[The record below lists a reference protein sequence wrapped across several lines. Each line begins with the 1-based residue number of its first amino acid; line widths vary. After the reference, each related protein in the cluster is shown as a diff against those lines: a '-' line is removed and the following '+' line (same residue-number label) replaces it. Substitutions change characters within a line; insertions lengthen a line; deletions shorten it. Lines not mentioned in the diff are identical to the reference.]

1 MCLLNFMSLQ
11 MGLLFFHSKTE
22 FTYGKYPYA
31 ILMAALWHLNILDK
45 DVSMTY
51 IDTHEKTS
59 GRLAQMQVGVHNPPT
74 S

>member
-1 MCLLNFMSLQ
+1 
-11 MGLLFFHSKTE
+11 
-22 FTYGKYPYA
+22 
-31 ILMAALWHLNILDK
+31 MAALWHLNILDK